1 MNKKKTLL
9 FYSVLFILFA
19 VLQRGAGILAK
30 ILLARAIT
38 PYEYGIITLVAVSLP
53 GLFQLATNL
62 NFYYI
67 LSHSEKGSEYFGFT
81 LFYSVLITIF
91 LSIALFFFSKDF
103 FGYLNLPLE
112 RWKLLYMVII
122 ISIFSL
128 CITIDIQGL
137 LTGLRV
143 YSLPGVIMALPSLSR
158 LVLIMCLIYS
168 DIYSFKLIIL
178 IFALANAIPLVFILL
193 SKQIRS
199 YFGSIKKIVIPS
211 KKMFAFSGALFIVGS
226 FSTLGQYIIKIVI
239 SHELGIEWQAYYDV
253 SLTLASIL
261 TFAIGTMSFVSIPE
275 ATNSDTK
282 AIYKQGG
289 LMDVTR
295 GLFSLLV
302 FLTIILFFYS
312 DYIVAK
318 IFSKDYAI
326 GSEYVFILAIGYLFL
341 FVQMFLANLNLSF
354 TKKSNDYIKLTIITL
369 FLTPFFFFLT
379 EFLILF
385 FRDYGFENGFIG
397 AYFSYTILLII
408 YTLLTIY
415 FSRDLTPLKILFHK
429 IEGLLSAILITF
441 AMLYFWDPPPLIGM
455 IVSGILFAV
464 AIFLSGYLN
473 KEMIMEMF
481 KGSKT

>member
-1 MNKKKTLL
+1 MKKTLF
-9 FYSVLFILFA
+9 FYSSMFILFA
-19 VLQRGAGILAK
+19 IIQRGAGVLAK
-30 ILLARAIT
+30 IVLARAIT

-67 LSHSEKGSEYFGFT
+67 LSHAEEGRKYFGFT
-81 LFYSVLITIF
+81 IMYSFLITIL
-91 LSIALFFFSKDF
+91 LSIILIFFSKDF
-103 FGYLNLPLE
+103 FRYLNLPLE
-112 RWKLLYMVII
+112 KWELLYLVII

-128 CITIDIQGL
+128 CITIDLQGL

-143 YSLPGVIMALPSLSR
+143 YSLPGIIMALPSLSR
-158 LVLIMCLIYS
+158 LILIICLIYFET
-168 DIYSFKLIIL
+168 YSFEIIIL
-178 IFALANAIPLVFILL
+178 IFALANAIPLVFILF

-199 YFGSIKKIVIPS
+199 YFGSIKKIVVPS

-253 SLTLASIL
+253 SLTIASIL
-261 TFAIGTMSFVSIPE
+261 MFAIGTMSFVSIPE

-282 AIYKQGG
+282 AIYEKGG
-289 LMDVTR
+289 LVDVTR

-302 FLTIILFFYS
+302 FLIIILFFYS
-312 DYIVAK
+312 DYIVAN
-318 IFSKDYAI
+318 IFSKEYAI

-354 TKKSNDYIKLTIITL
+354 TKKSNDYIKLSIITL
-369 FLTPFFFFLT
+369 FLTPFFFFMT
-379 EFLILF
+379 EFLINF
-385 FRDYGFENGFIG
+385 FRSYGFGNGFIG

-408 YTLLTIY
+408 YTILTIY

-429 IEGLLSAILITF
+429 IEGLLAAILITF
-441 AMLYFWDPPPLIGM
+441 AMLYFWDLPALIGM

-473 KEMIMEMF
+473 KAMIMEMF
-481 KGSKT
+481 KGSKS